1 MTINRRELLVAAAGA
16 GLVATTSASAR
27 DLTRGNSAGHVV
39 LLGDSIFDNKKY
51 VGSKPAVIDQLRAAL
66 PNGWK
71 ASLLAVDGSVTRDV
85 AGQTARI
92 PSDATHLVVSV
103 GGNDALG
110 EARILSKRV
119 SMSTEVFLE
128 LARIRDE
135 FEKQYDK
142 MLASVL
148 AHNKPTVLCT
158 VYDPNF
164 SQALQQRVS
173 KAGLTVFNDCITR
186 AVGRRSI
193 PLLDL
198 RLLFTDREDYA
209 NPIEPSPVGGAKI
222 VRQIRSIVT
231 NHDFSQKQSV
241 VFA

>member
-27 DLTRGNSAGHVV
+27 ELTRGRSAGHVV

-51 VGSKPAVIDQLRAAL
+51 VGSKPAVIDQLRAGL

-71 ASLLAVDGSVTRDV
+71 ATLLAVDGSVTRNV
-85 AGQTARI
+85 AGQVSNI
-92 PSDATHLVVSV
+92 PRDATHLIVSV

-110 EARILSKRV
+110 QARILSKRV
-119 SMSTEVFLE
+119 SISTEVFLE

-135 FEKQYDK
+135 FEKDYNN
-142 MLASVL
+142 MLSAVL
-148 AHNKPTVLCT
+148 AKNKPTVVCT

-164 SQALQQRVS
+164 SQALQQKVS

-186 AVGRRSI
+186 AAGRQSI

-198 RLLFTDREDYA
+198 RLLFTAREDYA

-222 VRQIRSIVT
+222 VQKIRSIVT
-231 NHDFSQKQSV
+231 NHDFSKKQSV